1 MSLLLVTLYFLLKWF
16 LRIMSFGALFLFLL
30 SSLNEAYVARQKR
43 AVKTRSLVLSLGAAV
58 VALLIFIF
66 IARVNFGGRWWWFND
81 LILPL
86 IGIIAGIL
94 YGKAQKVFKAGSEVY
109 AQGGAWHILA
119 WALSLTLLQ
128 LFLLFGWMRP
138 FPYIVYAVLFSTA
151 FLVATNA
158 LLILKVHK
166 LRKPAAPVTA
176 TPSAQRAIKRSK

>member
-1 MSLLLVTLYFLLKWF
+1 MSLFLVILYFLLKWF
-16 LRIMSFGALFLFLL
+16 LRIMSFGALFLFLI

-43 AVKTRSLVLSLGAAV
+43 AVKTRALVLVLGAAI

-66 IARVNFGGRWWWFND
+66 IAKVNFEGRWWWFND

-86 IGIIAGIL
+86 IGIVAGVL
-94 YGKAQKVFKAGSEVY
+94 YGRAQKVSKAGSEVY

-119 WALSLTLLQ
+119 WAISLTLLE

-138 FPYIVYAVLFSTA
+138 LPYMVDAVLLSTA

-158 LLILKVHK
+158 LLILKIHK
-166 LRKPAAPVTA
+166 LRKPTAPAAAPAVQQQ
-176 TPSAQRAIKRSK
+176 S